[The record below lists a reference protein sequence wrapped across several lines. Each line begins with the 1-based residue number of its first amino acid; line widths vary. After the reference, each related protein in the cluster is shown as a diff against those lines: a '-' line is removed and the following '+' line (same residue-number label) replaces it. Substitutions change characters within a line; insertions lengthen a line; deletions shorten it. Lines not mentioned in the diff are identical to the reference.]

1 MNDYKDKLESQAS
14 MFKNRLNKRFRYLK
28 KWASRE
34 NIGAYR
40 LYDRDIPEIPLS
52 VDVYTCETPSPSPTL
67 STYAC
72 LSLYERPYE
81 KDEAVEA
88 HWLETMRAQVQ
99 ATLDLPKDHTI
110 LKLRKRQKGLEQY
123 EKLNASDAVKGVV
136 REGNLKFH
144 VDLTSYLDTGLFL
157 DHRPLRAYL
166 SQHARGLRVLNL
178 FGYTGSLSVAAA
190 VGGASYIQ
198 TVDMS
203 NTYLKWAQNNFS
215 LNGLDAS
222 RFIFTRREAREFLE
236 DESRRVRH
244 ARGYDII
251 LLDPPT
257 FSNSSQSER
266 ILDINREWSDLV
278 NVCLTCLNPNGTLYF
293 STNSRRLSFKPESI
307 ISEVGGRKV
316 QISDVTERSLPED
329 FKAHRAHRCWKF
341 SV

>member
-1 MNDYKDKLESQAS
+1 MNDYSDKLESQAL

-28 KWASRE
+28 KWAARE
-34 NIGAYR
+34 KIGAYR
-40 LYDRDIPEIPLS
+40 IYDRDIPEIPLS
-52 VDVYTCETPSPSPTL
+52 VDLYTCETLSPTPTL

-81 KDEAVEA
+81 KDESLEA

-99 ATLDLPKDHTI
+99 TTLDLPRSHTI

-123 EKLNASDAVKGVV
+123 EKLNPTENVRGVV
-136 REGNLKFH
+136 REGNLKFY
-144 VDLTSYLDTGLFL
+144 VDLTGYLDTGLFL
-157 DHRPLRAYL
+157 DHRPLRTYL
-166 SQHARGLRVLNL
+166 SQHARGMRVLNL

-190 VGGASYIQ
+190 VGGASNVQ

-203 NTYLKWAQNNFS
+203 NTYLNWAQNNFS

-222 RFIFTRREAREFLE
+222 RYIFTRREVREYLE
-236 DESRRVRH
+236 DECRRVRRS
-244 ARGYDII
+244 RGYDII

-293 STNSRRLSFKPESI
+293 STNSRRLSFKTESI
-307 ISEVGGRKV
+307 LAEVNGRKV
-316 QISDVTERSLPED
+316 QISDVTTQSLPED
-329 FKAHRAHRCWKF
+329 FKAHRAHRCWKL
-341 SV
+341 SI